1 MWTDFQTGMPSE
13 SSHGKFLRFIKDVA
27 QMSYFTPKMEGR
39 YAFFAPVR
47 SIFLSMACIN
57 YFYG

>member
-1 MWTDFQTGMPSE
+1 MPSE

-47 SIFLSMACIN
+47 SIFLSMAGIN